1 MDFRSLKRALVQ
13 ITTAFALLVLAFLAY
28 AEFATHSGRAKAEAL
43 CKTIPIGTDAA
54 LAETAIS
61 GTNTD
66 SQLRRSGPDH
76 MGVGF
81 PGAFLDRWF
90 CDVSISGGKVVD
102 NEVRLI
108 D

>member
-1 MDFRSLKRALVQ
+1 MDFRSLRRTLVQ
-13 ITTAFALLVLAFLAY
+13 ITTAFALLALTFLAY

-54 LAETAIS
+54 LAETTIS
-61 GTNTD
+61 RASTD
-66 SQLRRSGPDH
+66 LQLRFSSSDL
-76 MGVGF
+76 MGAGF
-81 PGAFLDRWF
+81 HGAFLDRWF
-90 CDVSISGGKVVD
+90 CNVAISGGKVVD